1 MFDRILILVCSQ
13 KYLGARYLMT
23 MEIDELIEEN
33 TMPTNLVSKINRQF
47 QDLII
52 LQLYTIRT
60 KKSHIYFHLFTFT
73 ANYFSS

>member
-1 MFDRILILVCSQ
+1 MQQKYSQILQLLFYMFDRILIFVCSQ

-23 MEIDELIEEN
+23 MEIDELTEEN

-52 LQLYTIRT
+52 
-60 KKSHIYFHLFTFT
+60 
-73 ANYFSS
+73 